1 VEVYVVKIRSVSD
14 PSVMEYRPP
23 AAKPKELSPRAKAR
37 LEQERLFR
45 SRVVNRLTDESKVVR
60 VRLEAGEK
68 PLTIRRRLQKVAED
82 AGKDIAIRQVDDGF
96 YVGLMTPARRPRR
109 GRPRATRA

>member
-1 VEVYVVKIRSVSD
+1 VVKIRAVLD
-14 PSVMEYRPP
+14 PSVMDYQP
-23 AAKPKELSPRAKAR
+23 AVSKPKELSPRAKAR

-45 SRVVNRLTDESKVVR
+45 NRVVNRLTDETKVFR
-60 VRLEAGEK
+60 VKLGANEK
-68 PLTIRRRLQKVAED
+68 QVTIRKRIQKVADD
-82 AGKDIAIRQVDDGF
+82 ARKDIAIKPLQDGF